1 MRKGL
6 LLGALLLAAVGFS
19 QTSTGVQDP
28 SKQQNAIDRILSGNV
43 KGGVTVGGYGE
54 ITYGEPQGDGL
65 GTIDVQRM
73 VLLFGYRFNE
83 RTQFVTEI
91 EMEHVNEVFVEQ
103 ALLSYALNDN
113 LNVRAGLML
122 VPMGI
127 INEYHEPTTF
137 NGVFRP
143 SVDKSIVPTTWREV
157 GVGVNGN
164 LPNASLRYQAY
175 IFNGFISNTDSESK
189 HLGGVNAFRNGR
201 QKGAKSVANS
211 MNLSAKLDYY
221 GLPGFRFGLS
231 GYHGETSPE
240 NETQAALDGSTVGL
254 TMVGLDYR
262 YRKNKFSSRGQ
273 FINANINGADDYNTL
288 TNSDL
293 GSSLRGWY
301 LETAYNVLP
310 YGNKQV
316 LDVFVRYEDYNT
328 HNSVDGIAKNNAYDR
343 TDWIAGLSYHI
354 APGAVVKADYQISDN
369 AEVGDNSVNKLNL
382 GIGVW
387 F

>member
-1 MRKGL
+1 MKKLVLFASL
-6 LLGALLLAAVGFS
+6 LVGALSYA

-54 ITYGEPQGDGL
+54 ITYGEPQGDAL

-103 ALLSYALNDN
+103 ALLSYSLNDN
-113 LNVRAGLML
+113 LNIRAGLML

-157 GVGVNGN
+157 GVGVNGKF
-164 LPNASLRYQAY
+164 PDASLRYQAY
-175 IFNGFISNTDSESK
+175 IFNGFISNTASDSK
-189 HLGGVNAFRNGR
+189 FLGGSNAFRNGR

-221 GLPGFRFGLS
+221 GVSGLKVGLS

-240 NETQAALDGSTVGL
+240 NEEQASLDGSTVGL
-254 TMVGLDYR
+254 SMFGLDYR
-262 YRKNKFSSRGQ
+262 YRKNNFSTRGQ
-273 FINANINGADDYNTL
+273 YIYASIDGAEDYNTL
-288 TNSDL
+288 TGSDL
-293 GSSLRGWY
+293 GSSLQGWY
-301 LETAYNVLP
+301 LEAAYNVLP
-310 YGNKQV
+310 LGKKQV

-328 HNSVDGIAKNNAYDR
+328 HNSVEGITKNNAYDR

-354 APGAVVKADYQISDN
+354 APGAVVKADYQINDTASN
-369 AEVGDNSVNKLNL
+369 VQTNKLNL